1 MTKNQKLLTLSA
13 IVVAVTFLLFG
24 CGTAVNNEVKTDS
37 TLKDSVIVDTLTIDT
52 TKVYGERNQAIK

>member
-13 IVVAVTFLLFG
+13 IVVAVAFLLFG

-37 TLKDSVIVDTLTIDT
+37 TLKDSVVVDTLTIDT